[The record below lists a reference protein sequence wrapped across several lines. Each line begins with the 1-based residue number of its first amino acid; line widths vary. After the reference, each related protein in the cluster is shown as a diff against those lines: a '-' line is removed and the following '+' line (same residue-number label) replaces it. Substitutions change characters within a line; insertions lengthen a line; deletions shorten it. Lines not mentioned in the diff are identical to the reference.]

1 MRTLICIGILLAVA
15 AAFFAV
21 HDMLSA
27 TITSMFRL
35 GVGSM
40 LIALSL
46 AAIILR
52 WVESRDFGLF
62 RSTASSAA
70 VVFLFFGT
78 WISLWFVSEQLLI
91 DHYLRVRG
99 GGDTG
104 YNYFYPGASGMGY
117 AEGLSQPDK
126 ILGRVLRVGGVG
138 ALLLSIPF
146 GAILTA
152 YKRQSEQ
159 GVAPQPAARS
169 ESDLAGS
176 LPPST

>member
-1 MRTLICIGILLAVA
+1 MRTLICIAILLAVA

-40 LIALSL
+40 LIALSR

-52 WVESRDFGLF
+52 WVEKRDFGLF
-62 RSTASSAA
+62 RTTAFSAA
-70 VVFLFFGT
+70 AVFLFLGT
-78 WISLWFVSEQLLI
+78 WIALWFVSEQLLI
-91 DHYLRVRG
+91 DHYLRIRG

-126 ILGRVLRVGGVG
+126 ILSRVLRVGGVG
-138 ALLLSIPF
+138 ALLLSVPF

-152 YKRQSEQ
+152 FIRQE
-159 GVAPQPAARS
+159 S
-169 ESDLAGS
+169 ESG
-176 LPPST
+176 PGE

>member
-35 GVGSM
+35 GIGSM
-40 LIALSL
+40 LIALIL
-46 AAIILR
+46 VAIILR
-52 WVESRDFGLF
+52 WVEKRDFGLF
-62 RSTASSAA
+62 RATAFSA
-70 VVFLFFGT
+70 VSVFLFLGT

-104 YNYFYPGASGMGY
+104 YNYFYPGDSGMGY

-126 ILGRVLRVGGVG
+126 ILNRVVRVGSFG
-138 ALLLSIPF
+138 ALLLSVPF

-152 YKRQSEQ
+152 FKRQSEQ
-159 GVAPQPAARS
+159 DAPSNGGQRP
-169 ESDLAGS
+169 S
-176 LPPST
+176 LNSSFPFRRG

>member
-40 LIALSL
+40 LIALCL
-46 AAIILR
+46 PAIILR
-52 WVESRDFGLF
+52 WVEKQGFGLF
-62 RSTASSAA
+62 RTTAFSASA
-70 VVFLFFGT
+70 VFLFFGT
-78 WISLWFVSEQLLI
+78 WIALWFVSEQLLI

-117 AEGLSQPDK
+117 AEGLSQPVR
-126 ILGRVLRVGGVG
+126 ILSRVLRVGGVG
-138 ALLLSIPF
+138 ALLLSVPF

-152 YKRQSEQ
+152 FKRQSEQ

-169 ESDLAGS
+169 ESDFAG
-176 LPPST
+176 